1 MTEKTE
7 NQGNEAQNTEAPET
21 GTPEAGKTGAQ
32 ATAQATAPPAGTA
45 APAAL
50 FDMAPQTQKKD
61 DPKKGTAGSG
71 GPNARA
77 KPGTRPEPTK
87 YAEGTEIRYGREKL
101 TLPREMTAREALAWL
116 AEDDFPELKYEAE
129 AKVVYDKDKNRLVVT
144 REAQKKGLGK
154 GPCA

>member
-32 ATAQATAPPAGTA
+32 ATAPPAGTA

-50 FDMAPQTQKKD
+50 FDMAPQTQKKE
-61 DPKKGTAGSG
+61 DPNRGAAGSG
-71 GPNARA
+71 GGAARA

-101 TLPREMTAREALAWL
+101 NLPKEMTAREALAWL
-116 AEDDFPELKYEAE
+116 AEDDFPELKYESE
-129 AKVVYDKDKNRLVVT
+129 AKIVYDKDKNRLVVT